1 MVLPPPSVTRLPL
14 TPEPDA
20 TAVEAGA
27 EPERKVMV
35 LPFTVS
41 VSPSAGWAL
50 PTRPVAVVPEV
61 AIRVM
66 APVRAVAASPAV
78 PAVPVKVPRVAPSVV
93 VPPAAVV
100 PPAVPLYTT
109 LLLAV
114 ALAKDVVPRKSAAVA
129 PAIVVETFVLVE

>member
-1 MVLPPPSVTRLPL
+1 MVLPLPSVTRLPL

-27 EPERKVMV
+27 EPERNVMV

-50 PTRPVAVVPEV
+50 PARPVAVVPLV

-66 APVRAVAASPAV
+66 VPPSAVVPLPAVAPVLAKLPM
-78 PAVPVKVPRVAPSVV
+78 VAPRVV
-93 VPPAAVV
+93 VPLAAVV
-100 PPAVPLYTT
+100 PPAVPLYST

-114 ALAKDVVPRKSAAVA
+114 ALAKLVVPRKSAAVA
-129 PAIVVETFVLVE
+129 PAIVVETLDLVE

>member
-1 MVLPPPSVTRLPL
+1 MVLPLPSVTRLPL

-20 TAVEAGA
+20 TPVEAGA

-50 PTRPVAVVPEV
+50 LARPVAVVPLV

-66 APVRAVAASPAV
+66 APVRAVVPSPAV
-78 PAVPVKVPRVAPSVV
+78 PAVPVKEPMVAPRVV
-93 VPPAAVV
+93 VPLAAVV
-100 PPAVPLYTT
+100 PPAAPLYTT

-114 ALAKDVVPRKSAAVA
+114 ALANEVVPRRSAAVA
-129 PAIVVETFVLVE
+129 PEMLVETLDLVE

>member
-1 MVLPPPSVTRLPL
+1 MVLPLPSVTRLPL

-20 TAVEAGA
+20 TEVEAGA

-50 PTRPVAVVPEV
+50 PSRPVAVVPLV

-66 APVRAVAASPAV
+66 APVSAVVPSPAV
-78 PAVPVKVPRVAPSVV
+78 PAEPVNAPRVAPSVDV
-93 VPPAAVV
+93 LFAAVV
-100 PPAVPLYTT
+100 PPAVPL
-109 LLLAV
+109 
-114 ALAKDVVPRKSAAVA
+114 
-129 PAIVVETFVLVE
+129 